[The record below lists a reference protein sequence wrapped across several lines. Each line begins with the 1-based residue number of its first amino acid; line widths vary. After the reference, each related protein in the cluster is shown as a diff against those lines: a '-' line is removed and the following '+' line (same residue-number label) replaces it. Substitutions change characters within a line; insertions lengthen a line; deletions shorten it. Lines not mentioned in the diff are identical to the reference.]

1 MYFISRRNEPN
12 AYFAAFVRSI
22 LAVSTVIQEAGSQV
36 SAVHGSTGY
45 VCCVNI
51 MNSIKMDMNC
61 TPQLQYQQ
69 RTSK

>member
-1 MYFISRRNEPN
+1 MYFISGRNEQN
-12 AYFAAFVRSI
+12 ACFPAFVKSI
-22 LAVSTVIQEAGSQV
+22 LAVNTMIQGAGSQV

-51 MNSIKMDMNC
+51 MNSIKMDNC